1 MRAGAPSPVR
11 PGPSL
16 EDGSRV
22 GVVGGGP
29 AGSFFGLFLL
39 EMAHRAGI
47 DIELELIEAKDFDRK
62 GPAGCNMCGGVVSE
76 SLVQTLATEGINL
89 PHGVVQRG
97 LDSYGL
103 HTPEGS
109 AHIDTPLGEKRIA
122 SVHRGGGPM
131 GLAAGTW
138 RSFDAFLLDQA
149 AQRGARVL
157 SERVRSMAWEGDR
170 PCVTGDDGSRRAY
183 DLLAVAVGANS
194 SAVKY
199 VADLGFGYVPP
210 RTTRAFV
217 AELLLGEGAVQAC
230 LGSSMHVFLL
240 DLPGIEFGALIPKG
254 EYATL
259 CLVGRDLDRA
269 AAEAFL
275 SQPRVRECLPQGW
288 TMPATYCH
296 CSPRL
301 ALHES
306 PVLWAD
312 RVVCIGDC
320 GVTRLYKDGIGAA
333 YRAAKAAAVSAVF
346 DGVSGRSFG
355 EHYGRVC
362 RQLHRDNLYGRA
374 VFASSRAVQKITRT
388 RRALLGSVRAEQEMD
403 PERRA
408 MSTVLWDTFSGS
420 APYREVFFRAVHPRC
435 LGGFVARTVGRAQ
448 RRVATKGSVSDAG
461 K

>member
-1 MRAGAPSPVR
+1 MSIVSGLSRAG
-11 PGPSL
+11 GPTL
-16 EDGSRV
+16 DDGSRV

-29 AGSFFGLFLL
+29 AGSFFGLFVL
-39 EMAHRAGI
+39 ELAHRAGI
-47 DIELELIEAKDFDRK
+47 DIAVDLIEAKDFTRQ
-62 GPAGCNMCGGVVSE
+62 GPAGCNMCGGVISE

-89 PHGVVQRG
+89 PEGVVQRG

-109 AHIDTPLGEKRIA
+109 VHIDTPLGEKRIA
-122 SVHRGGGPM
+122 SVHRGGGPK
-131 GLAAGTW
+131 GAAPHSW
-138 RSFDAFLLDQA
+138 HSFDGFLLDLA
-149 AQRGARVL
+149 ARRGVRVVR
-157 SERVRSMAWEGDR
+157 ERVRSMGWRDDR
-170 PCVTGDDGSRRAY
+170 PCVTGDGGATRVY
-183 DLLAVAVGANS
+183 DLLAVAIGANS

-217 AELLLGEGAVQAC
+217 AELPLGEEVVHQH

-240 DLPGIEFGALIPKG
+240 DEPGIEFGALIPKG

-259 CLVGRDLDRA
+259 CLVGRDLDRS

-275 SQPRVRECLPQGW
+275 EHPRVRECLPDGW
-288 TMPATYCH
+288 TAPASYCH

-301 ALHES
+301 TLRGS
-306 PVLWAD
+306 PVLWTD

-346 DGVSGRSFG
+346 DGVSARSFG
-355 EHYGRVC
+355 RHYGRVC
-362 RQLHRDNLYGRA
+362 RQLRRDNRFGKA
-374 VFASSRAVQKITRT
+374 VFTSSGAVQGITRT
-388 RRALLGSVRAEQEMD
+388 RRALLGSVRAEQQLD
-403 PERRA
+403 PRSRP

-435 LGGFVARTVGRAQ
+435 VGAFITRTLAPPRSTDEA
-448 RRVATKGSVSDAG
+448 KGV
-461 K
+461 